1 MIYASCVLIRGRAML
16 PRLCAISA
24 CAGLLA
30 SVLFAPEALA
40 QKRVRTE
47 TIRVPPGQASQPPV
61 VPVEP
66 PAAADGGAAAG
77 GAKSAGPLVPA
88 RPKPQPPEIIAD
100 ASQLPAPVR
109 ATRERILAAAHS
121 GDLQKLFEVMQ
132 SGNALPQFSSSQEKN
147 PLVLWR
153 ATYPESGGIE
163 VLSILIT
170 ILDTGCLHVDAG
182 TPQEM
187 YVWPYFARGPLK
199 ALKPDQK
206 VDLLRIV
213 TGTDYKSMVE
223 SGTYNFYRVGISP
236 DGRWHYFVAG
246 D

>member
-1 MIYASCVLIRGRAML
+1 ML
-16 PRLCAISA
+16 PRLCARLA
-24 CAGLLA
+24 CAALLA
-30 SVLFAPEALA
+30 SATLASATLASIPIATNALA

-47 TIRVPPGQASQPPV
+47 TIRVPPAQPDQLPV
-61 VPVEP
+61 SPLEP
-66 PAAADGGAAAG
+66 PAPPDGAASGSVTPGKA
-77 GAKSAGPLVPA
+77 AGPLVPP
-88 RPKPQPPEIIAD
+88 RPQPAAPEIITDPAH
-100 ASQLPAPVR
+100 LPAPVR

-132 SGNALPQFSSSQEKN
+132 SGESLPRFSSSQEKN

-153 ATYPESGGIE
+153 ATYPESGGVE

-170 ILDTGCLHVDAG
+170 ILETGCLHVDPG

-187 YVWPYFARGPLK
+187 YLWPYLARGSLK
-199 ALKPDQK
+199 VLKPEQK

-213 TGTDYKSMVE
+213 TGADYRNMLE
-223 SGTYNFYRVGISP
+223 TGAYNFYRVGISP
-236 DGRWHYFVAG
+236 DGRWHYFVAQ

>member
-1 MIYASCVLIRGRAML
+1 ML
-16 PRLCAISA
+16 PRLCALSA
-24 CAGLLA
+24 CAALLA
-30 SVLFAPEALA
+30 ATLFGAEALA

-47 TIRVPPGQASQPPV
+47 TIKVPPAQANQPPV
-61 VPVEP
+61 TPMEPPVTPMEP
-66 PAAADGGAAAG
+66 PAAPDGGAAG
-77 GAKSAGPLVPA
+77 GVKAAGPLVPP
-88 RPKPQPPEIIAD
+88 RPKPQPPEIVAD
-100 ASQLPAPVR
+100 VLQLPAPVR
-109 ATRERILAAAHS
+109 AARERILAAAHS

-132 SGNALPQFSSSQEKN
+132 AGDALPQFSSSQEKN

-187 YVWPYFARGPLK
+187 YLWPYFARGPLK
-199 ALKPDQK
+199 ALKPEQK

-213 TGTDYKSMVE
+213 TGADYKNMTE

>member
-1 MIYASCVLIRGRAML
+1 ML
-16 PRLCAISA
+16 PRLCACFA
-24 CAGLLA
+24 CACLIAAALLA
-30 SVLFAPEALA
+30 PPALA

-47 TIRVPPGQASQPPV
+47 VIKAPPAQANQPPV
-61 VPVEP
+61 SPLEP
-66 PAAADGGAAAG
+66 PAPPNAAPPDAAPPDAAAPNEG
-77 GAKSAGPLVPA
+77 VKAAGPLVPPRPRPSAPELITDPA
-88 RPKPQPPEIIAD
+88 R
-100 ASQLPAPVR
+100 LPAPVR
-109 ATRERILAAAHS
+109 AARERILAAAHS

-132 SGNALPQFSSSQEKN
+132 ASGTLPRFSASQEKN

-170 ILDTGCLHVDAG
+170 LLETGCLHVDGG

-187 YVWPYFARGPLK
+187 YLWPYFARAPLK
-199 ALKPDQK
+199 ALKPEQK
-206 VDLLRIV
+206 VDLLRVV
-213 TGTDYKSMVE
+213 TGADYRSMLE
-223 SGTYNFYRVGISP
+223 TGTYNFYRVGIAP

>member
-1 MIYASCVLIRGRAML
+1 ML
-16 PRLCAISA
+16 SRPCAISVY
-24 CAGLLA
+24 AGLLA
-30 SVLFAPEALA
+30 SALFAHDAPA

-47 TIRVPPGQASQPPV
+47 TIRVSPPQVNQPPV
-61 VPVEP
+61 SPIEP
-66 PAAADGGAAAG
+66 PAAPDGGAAG
-77 GAKSAGPLVPA
+77 GAKTAGPLIPP
-88 RPKPQPPEIIAD
+88 RPKPQPPEIVTD
-100 ASQLPAPVR
+100 ASRLPAPVQ

-132 SGNALPQFSSSQEKN
+132 SGDTLPQFSSSQEKN

-182 TPQEM
+182 TAQEM
-187 YVWPYFARGPLK
+187 YVWPYFARGPLT
-199 ALKPDQK
+199 ALKAEQK

-213 TGTDYKSMVE
+213 TGADYKSMVE
-223 SGTYNFYRVGISP
+223 TGAYNFYRVGISP
-236 DGRWHYFVAG
+236 DGRWHYFIAG